1 MMQAVTV
8 LMAALWMFGA
18 HAHAQPPAKPGLPDL
33 GAEIGVLAV
42 VTLKAPAAPDEE
54 AALGADELDA
64 LRGGEVVVSQ
74 TTTQNMTATNSGN
87 AVTARRVESGDI
99 NLAADAFSGYGGIG
113 NFVMNTGHNNNLQGS
128 ISVSIV
134 MTPQ

>member
-1 MMQAVTV
+1 MRIAPA
-8 LMAALWMFGA
+8 LMAPFWMFA
-18 HAHAQPPAKPGLPDL
+18 AVAHAQPPGEPRLDDLYMEPGPTIVE
-33 GAEIGVLAV
+33 ARE
-42 VTLKAPAAPDEE
+42 APSVPDEQSP
-54 AALGADELDA
+54 LGADELAD
-64 LRGGEVVVSQ
+64 LRGGEIVVSQ

-87 AVTARRVESGDI
+87 TVTARRVDSGDI
-99 NLAADAFSGYGGIG
+99 TLAADAFSGYDGIG